1 MGQNET
7 NGDAVYPSVD
17 REAFRWAGK
26 QPALAGTAV
35 HVYGKYKAVCA
46 TDSRGHERPRGAS
59 KLDLLVDASEGFIP
73 LWGRDVTLRWRF
85 NQFSL
90 EAFEQPDA
98 AAAAVRLL
106 LGKGV
111 EQWGEGA
118 PVKLSERD
126 DAYDFEIA
134 IREADRC
141 SVSGCVLA
149 SAFFPDPGRHELKIY
164 PKFFELDETEQVETM
179 AHELGH
185 VFGLRHFFALIS
197 ETRWPS
203 EVFGEHDASKP
214 FSIMNYGAASTMTD
228 ADRRDLKLLY
238 EGAWSGQLREING
251 TPVRL
256 MRPYHEAQEADRL
269 VALTALLRTS

>member
-1 MGQNET
+1 MGQNDA
-7 NGDAVYPSVD
+7 NGEAVYPSVD
-17 REAFRWAGK
+17 RDAFRWAEK
-26 QPALAGTAV
+26 KAALAETAV

-46 TDSRGHERPRGAS
+46 TDTRGHERPRGAS

-73 LWGRDVTLRWRF
+73 LWGKGVTLRWRF

-111 EQWGEGA
+111 DQWGEGA
-118 PVKLSERD
+118 PIKLAERD

-141 SVSGCVLA
+141 SVNGCVLA
-149 SAFFPDPGRHELKIY
+149 SAFFPDAGRHELKIY
-164 PKFFELDETEQVETM
+164 PKFFELDEKEQVETM

-185 VFGLRHFFALIS
+185 VFGLRHFFALVS
-197 ETRWPS
+197 ETQWPS
-203 EVFGEHDASKP
+203 QIFGEHDAGKP

-238 EGAWSGQLREING
+238 EGVWRGDLKEING
-251 TPVRL
+251 TPVRQV
-256 MRPYHEAQEADRL
+256 RPYHETQEADRL
-269 VALTALLRTS
+269 VALAALLRTG